1 MVDTITRRFRNSPAG
16 AISKKR
22 GHHGGEDRLYSVP
35 EAAQETS
42 DRQEVVKN
50 DLSSVLRARALKFWK
65 GPSDNRSD
73 LCFSAV
79 VTFDTS
85 EAPPSENTFL
95 LPTIVLVFD
104 SDRVPFHCMRPS
116 LTSLCREVVLT
127 AVFGG
132 SELFLR
138 ALPRFPLKPASHPG
152 SRTFSLSI

>member
-42 DRQEVVKN
+42 GRQEVVKN
-50 DLSSVLRARALKFWK
+50 DFSSVLRARALKFWK
-65 GPSDNRSD
+65 GPSDNCSD

-95 LPTIVLVFD
+95 LSTIVLVFD
-104 SDRVPFHCMRPS
+104 SDRIPFHCNK
-116 LTSLCREVVLT
+116 VKD
-127 AVFGG
+127 
-132 SELFLR
+132 LR
-138 ALPRFPLKPASHPG
+138 GLEILRLRLRMTLHIQRISDTP
-152 SRTFSLSI
+152 